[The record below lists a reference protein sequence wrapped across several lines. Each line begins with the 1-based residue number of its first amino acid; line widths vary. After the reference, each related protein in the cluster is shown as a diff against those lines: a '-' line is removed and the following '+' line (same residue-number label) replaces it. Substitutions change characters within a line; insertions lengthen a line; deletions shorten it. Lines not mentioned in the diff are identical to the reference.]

1 MSTSGAP
8 APAVTP
14 MPGSALLPAELARP
28 SRHHGR
34 LRGRLIPSALAI
46 RPWAALRRSRFAWLL
61 STATLGALA
70 ALVAGIAVIGESGSP
85 GSEQQ
90 QSQREAS
97 ASSLEPLR
105 PGVLAASANPFG
117 ATALVHRSVTRV
129 RRPHPSNSRRPRSHR
144 ARHADLSS
152 TADHRQSSCGGSQVH
167 AGPTHVGE
175 RRSDPRHPK
184 QLRNGVDAT
193 CHHAVAPT
201 HYTSSSNSG
210 SGSSSGS
217 ASPSQSDA
225 PLAGHRSRPV
235 RLLTSPAEA
244 SNTDRR

>member
-14 MPGSALLPAELARP
+14 MPGSALLPAELAGP

-34 LRGRLIPSALAI
+34 LRGRLIPPALAM

-97 ASSLEPLR
+97 ASSLEPLK
-105 PGVLAASANPFG
+105 PGVLAASANPFS
-117 ATALVHRSVTRV
+117 ATALVHRSG
-129 RRPHPSNSRRPRSHR
+129 HPRSPSTSLEFR
-144 ARHADLSS
+144 ASEEPSRRHADLSS
-152 TADHRQSSCGGSQVH
+152 SAHHRRSSCGGGQVH
-167 AGPTHVGE
+167 AGPGYVGE
-175 RRSDPRHPK
+175 
-184 QLRNGVDAT
+184 
-193 CHHAVAPT
+193 
-201 HYTSSSNSG
+201 
-210 SGSSSGS
+210 
-217 ASPSQSDA
+217 PS
-225 PLAGHRSRPV
+225 
-235 RLLTSPAEA
+235 E
-244 SNTDRR
+244 

>member
-1 MSTSGAP
+1 
-8 APAVTP
+8 

-85 GSEQQ
+85 GTEQQ

-129 RRPHPSNSRRPRSHR
+129 RRPHPSNSGRPRSHR
-144 ARHADLSS
+144 AGTPTSAPA
-152 TADHRQSSCGGSQVH
+152 ADHRQSSCGGSQVH
-167 AGPTHVGE
+167 AGPTYVGE

-184 QLRNGVDAT
+184 QLSNGVDAT
-193 CHHAVAPT
+193 CHTPVAPT

-217 ASPSQSDA
+217 ASPSQGDA
-225 PLAGHRSRPV
+225 PLAGHRSRHM
-235 RLLTSPAEA
+235 RLPITHAHQSPKG
-244 SNTDRR
+244 R